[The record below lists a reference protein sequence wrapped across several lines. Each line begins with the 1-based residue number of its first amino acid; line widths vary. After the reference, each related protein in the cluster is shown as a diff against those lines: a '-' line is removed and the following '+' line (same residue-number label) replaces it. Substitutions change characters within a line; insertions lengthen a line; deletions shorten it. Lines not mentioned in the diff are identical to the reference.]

1 MKAFTIA
8 VNLFLCLALSACSNT
23 KQVKLNTGDSN
34 HYYAKEFS
42 HTEFT
47 TYNKDSIK
55 KVASS
60 DQQLMLSL
68 LNRPIPEDQK
78 MMLAFAKRQDSH
90 VHDSILL
97 GVQIKGDRKHE
108 KNSARAVS
116 QYAQLIE
123 QDINAVS
130 ISTMPK

>member
-1 MKAFTIA
+1 MKVFTIA

-23 KQVKLNTGDSN
+23 TQVKLTTDNN

-42 HTEFT
+42 HNEFT

-55 KVASS
+55 KAASS

-68 LNRPIPEDQK
+68 LNRPMPEDQK
-78 MMLAFAKRQDSH
+78 MMLAFAKRQANYFPDSTI
-90 VHDSILL
+90 VGI
-97 GVQIKGDRKHE
+97 QIKGDNKIESSNTR
-108 KNSARAVS
+108 VIS
-116 QYAQLIE
+116 QYAQVIE

-130 ISTMPK
+130 ISAMPK